1 MSKELTFKNLS
12 SAFKKSPMCFRP
24 PTATARGTFPVSS
37 FIVRHIVVF
46 LAFSAHVRVSPTKHS
61 RQSYAFRNKILLFL
75 NVHSPGIYP

>member
-24 PTATARGTFPVSS
+24 PTATAQGTFPVSS
-37 FIVRHIVVF
+37 FVVRHIVVF

-61 RQSYAFRNKILLFL
+61 RQSYALEIRFYCF
-75 NVHSPGIYP
+75 